1 MSIRWRA
8 VPLFLKKALKFFFF
22 SLPSVSLN
30 LYIYKKK
37 KYTSN
42 RAVVVYK
49 QGHSYHEIVMLPK
62 SRLPFFGS
70 RFIGHTTAR
79 YKESGRSCLF
89 KTAVKVGNKNR
100 PQFYVCNLS
109 FFTTIRK
116 YITLI
121 GRHNNAVSYTHLT
134 LPTKRI
140 V

>member
-1 MSIRWRA
+1 
-8 VPLFLKKALKFFFF
+8 
-22 SLPSVSLN
+22 
-30 LYIYKKK
+30 
-37 KYTSN
+37 
-42 RAVVVYK
+42 
-49 QGHSYHEIVMLPK
+49 MLPK

-121 GRHNNAVSYTHLT
+121 ERHNNVCQIGIFQKGKVKKKEELKAS
-134 LPTKRI
+134 I
-140 V
+140 NISQQ